1 MRSVVTDDEPLVVSD
16 FCRLVD
22 RRFAAVEQQETAG
35 RRRGGRGSRDEVEP
49 GTVVVSKTVGATG
62 RHVDG
67 VRDRRSAWN
76 AAVRVF
82 DKRRAAANCAQ
93 PRSIELE
100 IRSCNEL
107 TSGRHFGSFGRF
119 CVQFKVV
126 VFFYHSV
133 NSFNRGISLLLCTK
147 LLEQD

>member
-16 FCRLVD
+16 FRRLVD

-62 RHVDG
+62 RHVRG

-76 AAVRVF
+76 AAVGVF
-82 DKRRAAANCAQ
+82 DKRRAAANCAD
-93 PRSIELE
+93 RSGPYAVELLRAVTFCTEIERVKRIL
-100 IRSCNEL
+100 L
-107 TSGRHFGSFGRF
+107 VDLG
-119 CVQFKVV
+119 
-126 VFFYHSV
+126 HSV
-133 NSFNRGISLLLCTK
+133 AFCSASNGDGSSTVHCIVLYIFV
-147 LLEQD
+147 